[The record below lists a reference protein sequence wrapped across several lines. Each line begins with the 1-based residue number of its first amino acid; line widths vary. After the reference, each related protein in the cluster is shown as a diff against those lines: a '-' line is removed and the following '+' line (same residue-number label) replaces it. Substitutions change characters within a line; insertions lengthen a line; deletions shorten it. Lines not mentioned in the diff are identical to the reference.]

1 MTFAEQL
8 LVLAL
13 DPKTGKFHALP
24 RKSLEIGL
32 AGAFLIEMTFRNIID
47 SDAENVIVLQE
58 SYPQRPLLNSAL
70 QVVREGDKE
79 VPLRKAIGRLALQG
93 KLLVSKTLE
102 RLVEEEVLDKK
113 DKVFFVRKLKAPVY
127 PQADD
132 RPRADVVNQIRS
144 LVLNPEEIPSPE
156 EAALLALV
164 EACRL
169 QRKIFTEEERDDFE
183 ARFQQLAAMDLVGI
197 AIVDAVRAAR
207 DKELLD
213 LAAD

>member
-32 AGAFLIEMTFRNIID
+32 AGAFLLEMTFRKIID
-47 SDAENVIVLQE
+47 SDAEKIIVLQE
-58 SYPQRPLLNSAL
+58 AYPQRPLLNSAL

-79 VPLRKAIGRLALQG
+79 IPLRKAVGRLALQG
-93 KLLVSKTLE
+93 NLLVSKTLE
-102 RLVEEEVLDKK
+102 SLVHEEILEKK
-113 DKVFFVRKLKAPVY
+113 DKIFFIKNRKAPIY
-127 PQADD
+127 PQADE
-132 RPRADVVNQIRS
+132 RMRADVIEQVRE
-144 LVLNPEEIPSPE
+144 LVLNPDEIPSPE
-156 EAALLALV
+156 ETALLALV

-169 QRKIFTEEERDDFE
+169 QRKIFTEEERDEFE
-183 ARFQQLAAMDLVGI
+183 ERFQQLASMDLVGI

-213 LAAD
+213 LAAE

>member
-1 MTFAEQL
+1 MTFADQL
-8 LVLAL
+8 IILAL

-32 AGAFLIEMTFRNIID
+32 AGAFLLELTFRNVVD
-47 SDAENVIVLQE
+47 SDAENIIVLQE
-58 SYPQRPLLNSAL
+58 QYPQRPLLNSAL
-70 QVVREGDKE
+70 QVIREGDNE

-93 KLLVSKTLE
+93 NLLVSKTLQH
-102 RLVEEEVLDKK
+102 LVEEEILERK
-113 DKVFFVRKLKAPVY
+113 DKIFFIRRDAPIY
-127 PQADD
+127 PSHDD
-132 RPRADVVNQIRS
+132 RARRDVVEQIRA

-169 QRKIFTEEERDDFE
+169 QRKIFSEEEREKFE
-183 ARFQQLAAMDLVGI
+183 DRFQHLASMDLVGI
-197 AIVDAVRAAR
+197 AIVDAVRDAR
-207 DKELLD
+207 DKALLD

>member
-8 LVLAL
+8 IILAL
-13 DPKTGKFHALP
+13 DPKTGKFYALP

-32 AGAFLIEMTFRNIID
+32 AGAFLLELTFRNVVD
-47 SDAENVIVLQE
+47 SDAENLIILQE
-58 SYPQRPLLNSAL
+58 HYPQRPLLNSAL

-93 KLLVSKTLE
+93 NLLVSKTLE
-102 RLVEEEVLDKK
+102 HLVEEEILERK
-113 DKVFFVRKLKAPVY
+113 DKIFFIKRDAPIY
-127 PQADD
+127 PAHDD
-132 RPRADVVNQIRS
+132 RARRDVVDQIRA

-169 QRKIFTEEERDDFE
+169 QRKIFTEEERE
-183 ARFQQLAAMDLVGI
+183 QHEERFQHLASMDLVGI
-197 AIVDAVRAAR
+197 AIVDAVREAR

-213 LAAD
+213 LASD

>member
-32 AGAFLIEMTFRNIID
+32 AGAFLLEMTFRKIVD
-47 SDAENVIVLQE
+47 SDAEKIIVLQE
-58 SYPQRPLLNSAL
+58 TYPQRPLLNSAL
-70 QVVREGDKE
+70 QVVREGDTE
-79 VPLRKAIGRLALQG
+79 IPLRKAIGRLALQG
-93 KLLVSKTLE
+93 NLLVSKTLE
-102 RLVEEEVLDKK
+102 TLVHEEILEKK
-113 DKVFFVRKLKAPVY
+113 DKIFFVKNRKTPIY
-127 PQADD
+127 PQADE
-132 RPRADVVNQIRS
+132 RMRADVIGQVRE
-144 LVLNPEEIPSPE
+144 LVLNRDEIPSPE

-169 QRKIFTEEERDDFE
+169 QRKIFTEEERDEYED
-183 ARFQQLAAMDLVGI
+183 RFQQLASMDLVGI

-213 LAAD
+213 LAAE